1 MRILQFS
8 MQKLFIIISAAVL
21 VLALVL
27 TSVLVSCNRKVV
39 EVAELL
45 VESASSIV
53 EETTP
58 SEEVT
63 SLEESSEVESLETV
77 GSKVATSS
85 SKAMVSSKAP
95 ASSSVAPSAAPSS
108 VAPPSSDY
116 PKNASEFLSAVMKR
130 VNTSGY
136 AASCRESDTVNG
148 RSGVTAVFKSNGT
161 GHEVAIFCPQT
172 RLDTETWWK
181 GCPLAVDGVG
191 SGVGNVSEES
201 FGRFLNDYR

>member
-27 TSVLVSCNRKVV
+27 TFVLVSCNKTV
-39 EVAELL
+39 EVAELS
-45 VESASSIV
+45 VENASSMG
-53 EETTP
+53 ENA
-58 SEEVT
+58 SLEEVT
-63 SLEESSEVESLETV
+63 SLEESSEVESSETAS
-77 GSKVATSS
+77 SKISTSS

-108 VAPPSSDY
+108 VAPPSNNY